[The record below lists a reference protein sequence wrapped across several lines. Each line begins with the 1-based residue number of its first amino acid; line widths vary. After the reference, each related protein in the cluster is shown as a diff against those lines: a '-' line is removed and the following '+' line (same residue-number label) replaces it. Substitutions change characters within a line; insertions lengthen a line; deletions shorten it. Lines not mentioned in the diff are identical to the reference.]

1 MTSAPTQTFNRTDKA
16 EEKEKKSGLSAVQ
29 LTAGAL
35 AAVSSAVVASFFGV
49 AGTLIGAAVASVIST
64 VSATV
69 YSQSLQGTN
78 ERLRRVREH
87 VTHRTPVREATETP
101 ETAVLPAHLD
111 PRSEPARRFRIRWPR
126 VAVYAI
132 GVFVLAMGIVTGIEL
147 IGQRPVSALVGVAET
162 SRTTTLSA
170 LTEASSAKDT
180 TPSSPATPSQGAPQS
195 NAPQSTASQTG
206 GSDPVEPT
214 ETAPTTS
221 LPEETG
227 TAEPTGE
234 APRTPSQPSPPAEQ
248 AGPTP

>member
-1 MTSAPTQTFNRTDKA
+1 MTSAPTQTIDRTGKA
-16 EEKEKKSGLSAVQ
+16 EEKEKMSGLSAVQ

-64 VSATV
+64 VSATL
-69 YSQSLQGTN
+69 YSQSLQRTN
-78 ERLRRVREH
+78 ERLRRVRQQ
-87 VTHRTPVREATETP
+87 VTRRTPTREVTGTP

-111 PRSEPARRFRIRWPR
+111 PRSERARRFRIRWPR
-126 VAVYAI
+126 VAVYAV

-147 IGQRPVSALVGVAET
+147 VGQRPVSALVGVAET
-162 SRTTTLSA
+162 SRTTTLGA
-170 LTEASSAKDT
+170 LTETSSSSDT
-180 TPSSPATPSQGAPQS
+180 TPSSPTPEPATPGSET
-195 NAPQSTASQTG
+195 PQSTAPQTDG
-206 GSDPVEPT
+206 NDPVEQT

-221 LPEETG
+221 APEESG

-234 APRTPSQPSPPAEQ
+234 VPGTPSPSLPPAEQ